1 MVVRTSTVI
10 SEESKRKAEEIKNA
24 LPFLKSFG
32 AVVEYC
38 ITQVHEE
45 ISNSKKTDFPNP
57 EEQTTLKGTMNTH
70 PRRYVPAHLQDRQG
84 DQV

>member
-1 MVVRTSTVI
+1 MAVRTSIVI

-32 AVVEYC
+32 SVVEYC

-45 ISNSKKTDFPNP
+45 ISNLAGNPKKYNKRT
-57 EEQTTLKGTMNTH
+57 
-70 PRRYVPAHLQDRQG
+70 
-84 DQV
+84 

>member
-45 ISNSKKTDFPNP
+45 MVNKQTENPKKHNKRT
-57 EEQTTLKGTMNTH
+57 
-70 PRRYVPAHLQDRQG
+70 
-84 DQV
+84 

>member
-1 MVVRTSTVI
+1 MVIRTSITL
-10 SEESKRKAEEIKNA
+10 SENSKKKAEEIKKA

-45 ISNSKKTDFPNP
+45 
-57 EEQTTLKGTMNTH
+57 
-70 PRRYVPAHLQDRQG
+70 VVLQRKS
-84 DQV
+84 